1 MAKKTTKNNFDIKQL
16 LDNSGSYKN
25 LIYGAVTVLILAVIV
40 FLGMRTL
47 SQNEGDINDAAVTV
61 TEEENASE
69 YTVVEGD
76 TLWSIS
82 EKIYGTGFNWQMIA
96 DNNELS
102 DPNNIP
108 AGTKLKVPSIT
119 PTIAESETEESEEEM
134 EKVSPT
140 ASATAA
146 VTQAPTKTEVEKP
159 TSTAKEYTVAKGDTL
174 WSISVAQY
182 GNGYKWSE
190 IAKANKLVNPN
201 IIHTGNR
208 LVLPR

>member
-47 SQNEGDINDAAVTV
+47 SQNEGDINDTAVTV
-61 TEEENASE
+61 TEEENTSE
-69 YTVVEGD
+69 YTVVAGD

-82 EKIYGTGFNWQMIA
+82 EKVYGTGFNWKMIA
-96 DNNELS
+96 DSNEIS
-102 DPNNIP
+102 DPNNLP
-108 AGTKLKVPSIT
+108 AGTKLKVPALT
-119 PTIAESETEESEEEM
+119 PTASEAKESDEAM
-134 EKVSPT
+134 EVSPA

-174 WSISVAQY
+174 WSIAIAQY
-182 GNGYKWSE
+182 GDGYKWTE

-201 IIHTGNR
+201 VIHTGNR